1 MPVNMKNV
9 IAEAFYMMAQ
19 QKSVDKITVKDL
31 VEACSIS
38 RQTFY
43 YHFQDIMEVIEW
55 SVSQSFERTLER
67 SLEAET
73 PEEALRI
80 FVAAAKEGEGML
92 RRLLRSQKREQVE
105 RMMVRAV
112 ETYLRGMFQRKAPD
126 LALSHSDMEVTL
138 RYCAYGIAGLLLEDV
153 GKGATDDKAL
163 ARQMYLLLTGKM
175 MEHPQD

>member
-9 IAEAFYMMAQ
+9 IAEAFYAMAR

-43 YHFQDIMEVIEW
+43 DHFQDIMEVIEW
-55 SVSQSFERTLER
+55 SVGQSLERTLER

-73 PEEALRI
+73 PEEALGVFI
-80 FVAAAKEGEGML
+80 AAAREGEGML
-92 RRLLRSQKREQVE
+92 RRLLCSQKREQVE
-105 RMMVRAV
+105 RMTVRAV
-112 ETYLRGMFQRKAPD
+112 ETYLRRMFQWKALG
-126 LALSHSDMEVTL
+126 LALSYADLEVTL
-138 RYCAYGIAGLLLEDV
+138 RYCAYGIAGLLLEGGGRDAV
-153 GKGATDDKAL
+153 DDRTL

-175 MEHPQD
+175 VEHPPE